1 MSVTNPLASFFGQTV
16 SGTQQQPAQTNQANY
31 MNQLGAGG
39 AGAYYQYSGAA
50 AQQQQAF
57 NQAMA
62 QQAIYNQGAQ
72 YDQKKIKLLEEE
84 RDLLLNNPGLQEL
97 AKNLAE
103 AKEKYETFL
112 ALLRK

>member
-1 MSVTNPLASFFGQTV
+1 MSVTNPLASFFGQAV

-39 AGAYYQYSGAA
+39 GAYYPAA
-50 AQQQQAF
+50 LQQAMY
-57 NQAMA
+57 NQASA
-62 QQAIYNQGAQ
+62 FDN
-72 YDQKKIKLLEEE
+72 KKYKLIEEE

-97 AKNLAE
+97 AANLAK
-103 AKEKYETFL
+103 AKEEYDTFL

>member
-1 MSVTNPLASFFGQTV
+1 MSITNPLASLFGGQATGQT
-16 SGTQQQPAQTNQANY
+16 TTTTAQSSY

-39 AGAYYQYSGAA
+39 AGAYQTYANQAA
-50 AQQQQAF
+50 MQQAALQQAMY
-57 NQAMA
+57 NQAFDNKR
-62 QQAIYNQGAQ
+62 Y
-72 YDQKKIKLLEEE
+72 KLLEEE